1 MLQSIKILKASQ
13 EVFFLLSKASRNPGE
28 LITFKTPC
36 RSHMGIY
43 SVLSLKKNFSVE
55 MGKGKCS
62 CEALAFIKKWSCQ
75 VNQVKLTSTI
85 LWSCDSV
92 KSTARVCS
100 KEYSILFP
108 QNAEYEYF
116 IKKQCSALRIVPKSR
131 FKTWN
136 LDVEKDWRTRRAITS
151 IQIQIFPL
159 LPPSK
164 QVAWRL
170 DGYLAVFATF
180 SYSLIW

>member
-1 MLQSIKILKASQ
+1 MKKTERDFYRNKQIFLPVVNSHIFLCILLQSIKIPKASQ

-92 KSTARVCS
+92 KSTAKVCS
-100 KEYSILFP
+100 KE
-108 QNAEYEYF
+108 
-116 IKKQCSALRIVPKSR
+116 
-131 FKTWN
+131 
-136 LDVEKDWRTRRAITS
+136 
-151 IQIQIFPL
+151 
-159 LPPSK
+159 
-164 QVAWRL
+164 
-170 DGYLAVFATF
+170 
-180 SYSLIW
+180 